1 MFTMRKGILLAAI
14 FFIGFGCSATAQTT
28 NEESGTI
35 NISMSATEYLPA
47 DRIIFNINLNAEDKT
62 PRQAYEKHKQ
72 QEELLAR
79 LLKEFDIDEKEIKF
93 QPIRV
98 DKMYRNNRND
108 MYSRTNQ
115 QVSVTFDDFEI
126 YEEIQLTL
134 IENNFD
140 SFNGSFSSSK
150 LIEGKE
156 KALLNAIDAA
166 RERAELIAETSGV
179 EIGGVYTINYSEH
192 TVQPM
197 QGAQMEMRM
206 MADSAPSLMDFDQVV
221 SVTSSISIQFRIT
234 N

>member
-1 MFTMRKGILLAAI
+1 MKKGILLAA
-14 FFIGFGCSATAQTT
+14 FMMIGLGCSATAQTT
-28 NEESGTI
+28 NEENGTI

-62 PRQAYEKHKQ
+62 PRQAYQKHKQ

-79 LLKEFDIDEKEIKF
+79 LLKEFDIEETDIKF

-115 QVSVTFDDFEI
+115 QVSVTFDDFDI

-140 SFNGSFSSSK
+140 SFNGSFSSSM
-150 LIEGKE
+150 LEEGKE
-156 KALLNAIDAA
+156 KALLNAIQSA
-166 RERAELIAETSGV
+166 RERAMMIADASGV
-179 EIGGVYTINYSEH
+179 EIGNVYTINYSEH

-221 SVTSSISIQFRIT
+221 SVTSNISIQFRIAD
-234 N
+234 